1 MEPKQYY
8 IGVDVGGTS
17 VKEGLFDEDGNL
29 LAKASV
35 PTPPIVDAAGFA
47 AVTEAI
53 DQVVAKAQIPR
64 AFVAG
69 IGLAVPCPIPAAGD
83 AKVKANISINLPEL
97 KIAIQEHCP
106 DAVVK
111 YENDANAAAMGEA
124 WLGSAK
130 GVQNVVMVT
139 IGTGVGGGVIIKPL
153 MDVLHG
159 FDVQTIGV
167 LSSLTVF
174 SMSVVSIGKQMLAR
188 TKIPFGTAIPLALG
202 SVAGGLAGE
211 KLLQVIVDALRANSA
226 VTVVQNVVLS
236 LLILAVFLYMK
247 NKSRIPSQELRGV
260 VVSLLVG
267 VFLGIC
273 SSFLGIGGGP
283 INVALIIY
291 LFSFDTKTATVCS
304 LVTILFAQISK
315 LTTVALTTG
324 FGVFDLSIAPV
335 MIVGAIAG
343 GFIGASLNKKCSEAA
358 VEKAFNAV
366 QLLVL
371 AISIFNIVRN
381 LAA

>member
-1 MEPKQYY
+1 
-8 IGVDVGGTS
+8 
-17 VKEGLFDEDGNL
+17 
-29 LAKASV
+29 
-35 PTPPIVDAAGFA
+35 
-47 AVTEAI
+47 
-53 DQVVAKAQIPR
+53 
-64 AFVAG
+64 
-69 IGLAVPCPIPAAGD
+69 
-83 AKVKANISINLPEL
+83 
-97 KIAIQEHCP
+97 
-106 DAVVK
+106 
-111 YENDANAAAMGEA
+111 
-124 WLGSAK
+124 
-130 GVQNVVMVT
+130 
-139 IGTGVGGGVIIKPL
+139 

-202 SVAGGLAGE
+202 SVVGGLAGE
-211 KLLQVIVDALRANSA
+211 HLLQLIVDALQANAA
-226 VTVVQNVVLS
+226 VTVVQNVVLG

-247 NKSRIPSQELRGV
+247 NKSRIPSRQLRGV
-260 VVSLLVG
+260 AVALLVG
-267 VFLGIC
+267 VFLGVC

-291 LFSFDTKTATVCS
+291 LFSFDTKTATICS

-315 LTTVALTTG
+315 LATVALTTG
-324 FGVFDLSIAPV
+324 FAVFDLSIAPV

-366 QLLVL
+366 QLVVL
-371 AISIFNIVRN
+371 AIAVFNIVRN
-381 LAA
+381 LMA